1 MKGRNN
7 LKKLLKYLNGYKK
20 YLILGPFFKLL
31 EAVFELTVP
40 LVTAGIIDN
49 GIYNRDTDYIT
60 RKGILIILLG
70 LAGLVFALTC
80 QYFAAKCAFG
90 FGTAVRKALYAH
102 ISTLSR
108 TETDR
113 LGAATL
119 TNRLISDTNAV
130 QTGINMGIR
139 LGTRVPFLIIG
150 AVVMAMTRDVKL
162 SVIFLLTAP
171 LIAFIIWKI
180 MNLTIP
186 LYQQNQKKLD
196 RISMLTGENLEGVR
210 VIRAFSKQEKETEDF
225 REASEELC
233 RNVIIAG
240 RISAFLNPVTFMIMN
255 LATAL
260 IIWFGGVRVNSG
272 NLTQGDVTAFVN
284 YMTQISLALVVL
296 ANLIVFFNKAL
307 AGAGRIADVFAV
319 KSSMADGTESITEND
334 CPAVE
339 FDNVSFRYDGASEN
353 SADRISF
360 TLNKGETMGIIGG
373 TGSGKST
380 IASLLPRFYDVTE
393 GEIRI
398 YGRNIKDYRISDLRK
413 FVVSV
418 PQKAALVSG
427 TIADNIRIGKKD
439 ASDEEITE
447 ALKTAQAW
455 DFVSRL
461 PDGINAPVLQYGR
474 NFSGGQKQR
483 LTIAR
488 AVVSKPA
495 VLILDDSTSAL
506 DMQTDYNLR
515 KAVSEKLSDT
525 IVIMISQRATSL
537 KNADKILVMEDGE
550 CAGFGNSSELEE
562 TCGVFREIVEIQ
574 KAGE

>member
-1 MKGRNN
+1 MHK
-7 LKKLLKYLNGYKK
+7 LKNLLKYLDGYRK
-20 YLILGPFFKLL
+20 YLFLGPFFKLL
-31 EAVFELTVP
+31 EAVFELIVP
-40 LVTAGIIDN
+40 LVTADIIDV
-49 GIYNRDTDYIT
+49 GIAQRDTGYIIK
-60 RKGILIILLG
+60 KGILVIFLG
-70 LAGLVFALTC
+70 LAGLAFALTC
-80 QYFAAKCAFG
+80 QFFAAKCAFG
-90 FGTAVRKALYAH
+90 YGTALRKSLYSH
-102 ISTLSR
+102 INSLSR

-113 LGAATL
+113 LGASTL
-119 TNRLISDTNAV
+119 TNRLINDTNAL

-162 SVIFLLTAP
+162 SLIFLAAAP

-180 MNLTIP
+180 MSITIP
-186 LYQQNQKKLD
+186 MYSSSQKKLD

-210 VIRAFSKQEKETEDF
+210 VIRAFSRQKDENTEF
-225 REASEELC
+225 HEASEELC
-233 RNVIIAG
+233 ENVIAVG
-240 RISAFLNPVTFMIMN
+240 KISAFLNPVTFMIMN
-255 LATAL
+255 LSAAL
-260 IIWFGGVRVNSG
+260 IIWCGGFRVNSG

-296 ANLIVFFNKAL
+296 ANLIVFFNKAA
-307 AGAGRIADVFAV
+307 AGAGRISDIF
-319 KSSMADGTESITEND
+319 KITSSMADGTESIDEND
-334 CPAVE
+334 FPAVE
-339 FDNVSFRYDGASEN
+339 FDSVCFRYDGAQEN
-353 SADRISF
+353 SAEGISF
-360 TLNKGETMGIIGG
+360 KLYKGETLGIIGG

-380 IASLLPRFYDVTE
+380 VAALIPRFYDAAG
-393 GEIRI
+393 GEIKI
-398 YGRNIKDYRISDLRK
+398 YGKNIKEYRLSEVRK

-418 PQKAALVSG
+418 PQKAALISG
-427 TIADNIRIGKKD
+427 TIADNIRVGKKD
-439 ASDEEITE
+439 ATDEEITE

-488 AVVSKPA
+488 AIVSKPA

-506 DMQTDYNLR
+506 DMQTDYLLR
-515 KAVSEKLSDT
+515 KAVSDNLKDT
-525 IVIMISQRATSL
+525 IVIMISQRASSL

-550 CAGFGNSSELEE
+550 CSGFGKNDELTEN
-562 TCGVFREIVEIQ
+562 CSVYREIVEIQ